1 MEPWP
6 NIATKHHG
14 KKRSADRG
22 RESGKRNRTVKGHDI
37 LSFKEGRKI
46 LLYIVKIRA

>member
-1 MEPWP
+1 MEPWA
-6 NIATKHHG
+6 NTAAKHHR

-22 RESGKRNRTVKGHDI
+22 RESGKRNRTVKGHDF

-46 LLYIVKIRA
+46 LLYIVKMRA